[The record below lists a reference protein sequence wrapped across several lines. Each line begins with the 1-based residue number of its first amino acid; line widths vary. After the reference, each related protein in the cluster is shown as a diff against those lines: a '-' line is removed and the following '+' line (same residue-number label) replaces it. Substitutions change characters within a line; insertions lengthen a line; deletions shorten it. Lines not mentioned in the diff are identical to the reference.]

1 MGWCTK
7 GRTHPAVIGLGTAG
21 TSDAASMQVPLKMEA
36 RERIMDIVDEDRLV
50 NSVGTISE

>member
-1 MGWCTK
+1 MGWCSK
-7 GRTHPAVIGLGTAG
+7 RRTHPAVIGLGTAG